1 MLCFMHKGIW
11 GQEGLQ
17 GDLALSLAVCYTP
30 ASVKLGPKSVPQ
42 LGAPE
47 VPGM

>member
-30 ASVKLGPKSVPQ
+30 VSVKLGPKSVPQ